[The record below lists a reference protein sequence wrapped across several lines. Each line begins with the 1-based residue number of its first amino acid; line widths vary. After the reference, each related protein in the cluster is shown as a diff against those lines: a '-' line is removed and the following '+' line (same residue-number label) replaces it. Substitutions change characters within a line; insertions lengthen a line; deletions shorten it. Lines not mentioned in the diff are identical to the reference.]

1 MKVGVLTKVG
11 AKVSVGDPGVASPV
25 EPQKFGDILRQVNLG
40 PVVNK
45 LDQAMQSGKQLDRII
60 GGGQVAS
67 PAQLLKY
74 QMMAANYSLGLQ
86 MVTKVSDVAGGTVR
100 TLNSK

>member
-1 MKVGVLTKVG
+1 MKIGVVAKVG
-11 AKVSVGDPGVASPV
+11 AKVAVGNPGVVSPAN
-25 EPQKFGDILRQVNLG
+25 PQKFGDILRKVNLD
-40 PVVNK
+40 PMVNK

-60 GGGQVAS
+60 GGSQVAS